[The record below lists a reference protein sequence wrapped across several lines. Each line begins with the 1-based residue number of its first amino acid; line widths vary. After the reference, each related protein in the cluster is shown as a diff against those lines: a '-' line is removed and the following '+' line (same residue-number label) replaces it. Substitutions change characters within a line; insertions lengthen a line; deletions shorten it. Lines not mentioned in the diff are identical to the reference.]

1 MKTDPLRRMH
11 SAEHLLNGTM
21 VKTFQCE
28 RSFSAHINKKKGK
41 CDYKFE
47 RNLTDEEKKDLEEKI
62 NQVIERQLPVNESLE
77 NRLQAEEKFNLTRLP
92 GSVGNEVRVI
102 RIGDYDAVPCIGE
115 HVENTSQIG
124 QFRIISSDY
133 DNGIL
138 RVRFKLSEPVP

>member
-21 VKTFQCE
+21 VKIFKCE

-47 RNLTDEEKKDLEEKI
+47 RNLTDEEKRDLEEKI
-62 NQVIERQLPVNESLE
+62 NQTIERELPVSEAVEIRSE
-77 NRLQAEEKFNLTRLP
+77 AEKAFNLTRIP
-92 GSVGNEVRVI
+92 ESVGNEIRVI
-102 RIGDYDAVPCIGE
+102 RIGDYDATPCIGE

-124 QFRIISSDY
+124 RFRIVSSDY
-133 DNGIL
+133 ENGVL
-138 RVRFKLSEPVP
+138 RVRFKLSEPEQ

>member
-41 CDYKFE
+41 CDYEFE
-47 RNLTDEEKKDLEEKI
+47 RNLTEEETRDLEERI
-62 NQVIERQLPVNESLE
+62 NQIIESRMPVRETME
-77 NRLQAEEKFNLTRLP
+77 NRSEAEKAYNLKRLP
-92 GSVGNEVRVI
+92 ESVGNEIRVI

-115 HVENTSQIG
+115 HVDNTSQIG
-124 QFRIISSDY
+124 RFRIVSSDY
-133 DNGIL
+133 ENGVL
-138 RVRFKLSEPVP
+138 RVRFKLSEPEK